1 MARKGLPWSGTAR
14 NCSQIADEVQ
24 QEIDAER
31 QLDKL
36 KKEADVLFAPL
47 KQKLAKK
54 EQEQQAK
61 KKNSYTYSGR
71 RCAFYDFRSCDKR
84 SRFASVA
91 LI

>member
-14 NCSQIADEVQ
+14 NCSQIVNEVQ

-31 QLDKL
+31 ELDKL
-36 KKEADVLFAPL
+36 KKEADVLLAPL

-61 KKNSYTYSGR
+61 KKRKKAILIAVG
-71 RCAFYDFRSCDKR
+71 
-84 SRFASVA
+84 VA
-91 LI
+91 LFIIFGVVINVVALQVSP